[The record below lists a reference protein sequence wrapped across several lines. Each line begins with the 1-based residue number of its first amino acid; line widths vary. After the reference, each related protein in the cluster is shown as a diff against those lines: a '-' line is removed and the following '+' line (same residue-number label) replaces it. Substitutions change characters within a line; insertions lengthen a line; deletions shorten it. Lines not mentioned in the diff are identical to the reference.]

1 MILPLLHILHADDD
15 EEDRFIFRDGV
26 IEVGEDIN
34 LLQLNDGLSIIRYLK
49 SVEHPDSLPCVIVS
63 DMKMPYKDGTE
74 VLKIMRSHEQWHR
87 IPVVILSNSSSDYD
101 RNLSLSLGATAFFSK
116 PGSYAEV
123 AKIVRQVM
131 NICNNVQQRKR
142 LRFN

>member
-1 MILPLLHILHADDD
+1 MNLPFIHILHADDD

-26 IEVGEDIN
+26 REVGEDIN
-34 LLQLNDGLSIIRYLK
+34 LLQLNDGLAIINYLNSLK
-49 SVEHPDSLPCVIVS
+49 DPEAHPGVIVS

-74 VLKIMRSHEQWHR
+74 VLKIMRSHEEWHR
-87 IPVVILSNSSSDYD
+87 IPIVILSNSSTDHD

-123 AKIVRQVM
+123 ARIVRQVM
-131 NICNNVQQRKR
+131 NICNNVRTRNR
-142 LRFN
+142 LKLN